1 MTKKRNAQAGE
12 KRKTR
17 APKVSHEGLDA
28 HKAAMS
34 DPEIFR
40 LSNRFEQ
47 LERLREE
54 SKLNTAFI
62 ALEAL
67 TAFAGG
73 LTSGKTEEQLRSTWL
88 RAWGEETLSV
98 PVSLLK
104 AIGYAWERY
113 RRGEI
118 DLTMGEAFEVEAQR
132 PQGSRPMKSRLEAHD
147 RRVSYANAVHIR
159 YLEIEGQKTR
169 TLADCIQ
176 EVADKHGIGFETV
189 HDAYVEHR
197 DHVHASLKDMGIL
210 RG

>member
-1 MTKKRNAQAGE
+1 MTGMRRLPGVIY
-12 KRKTR
+12 R
-17 APKVSHEGLDA
+17 D
-28 HKAAMS
+28 
-34 DPEIFR
+34 DP
-40 LSNRFEQ
+40 
-47 LERLREE
+47 
-54 SKLNTAFI
+54 
-62 ALEAL
+62 
-67 TAFAGG
+67 FAKQCFADG
-73 LTSGKTEEQLRSTWL
+73 SWL
-88 RAWGEETLSV
+88 
-98 PVSLLK
+98 
-104 AIGYAWERY
+104 
-113 RRGEI
+113 

-197 DHVHASLKDMGIL
+197 DHVHASLNDLGIL